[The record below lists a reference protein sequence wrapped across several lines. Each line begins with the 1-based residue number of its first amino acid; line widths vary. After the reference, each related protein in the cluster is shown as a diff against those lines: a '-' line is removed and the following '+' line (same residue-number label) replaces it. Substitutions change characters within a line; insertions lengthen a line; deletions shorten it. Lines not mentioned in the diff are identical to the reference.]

1 MSANG
6 ANDPAL
12 SSPWHLSC
20 TLGVTLRLSHYTSLD
35 QPSSIP
41 RYQHGGKTDSSVIE
55 VICGGW
61 LRAVYVID
69 AFISEHRSSTSITED
84 LYLEIR
90 SKYLYYPRV
99 QCDHVSPHCPV
110 SPTIVTLTANYASIT
125 GPVSGRRKGREQ
137 RDEYKLCFVRGDCC
151 GCGVLSSVP
160 AACRRVS
167 P

>member
-6 ANDPAL
+6 ANDPRL

-20 TLGVTLRLSHYTSLD
+20 TLGVTLRLSHYSSLD
-35 QPSSIP
+35 QPSAIP
-41 RYQHGGKTDSSVIE
+41 RYQHASKTDSPVIE

-84 LYLEIR
+84 LYLEIQ

-110 SPTIVTLTANYASIT
+110 SNHCHT
-125 GPVSGRRKGREQ
+125 
-137 RDEYKLCFVRGDCC
+137 DCKLCIHHRA
-151 GCGVLSSVP
+151 SVG
-160 AACRRVS
+160 AAEG
-167 P
+167 

>member
-20 TLGVTLRLSHYTSLD
+20 TLGVTLRLPHYSSLD
-35 QPSSIP
+35 QLSAPP
-41 RYQHGGKTDSSVIE
+41 RYQHGGKTDSPVIE

-69 AFISEHRSSTSITED
+69 AFISEHRSSTSITRI
-84 LYLEIR
+84 YIWR
-90 SKYLYYPRV
+90 SRANICIIHVSSVTTCLHTV
-99 QCDHVSPHCPV
+99 QC
-110 SPTIVTLTANYASIT
+110 PTIVTLTANYASIT
-125 GPVSGRRKGREQ
+125 GPVSGRRKGGEQ

-151 GCGVLSSVP
+151 GCGVLSSVRP
-160 AACRRVS
+160 A
-167 P
+167 